1 MRWAR
6 AQTVLRASVI
16 AAISR
21 QNASSPAVVTECKGR
36 VVQVSL
42 LDPFDDAERIAAAR

>member
-6 AQTVLRASVI
+6 THTVLRAAVI
-16 AAISR
+16 AAIYWQS
-21 QNASSPAVVTECKGR
+21 ASSPALVTECEGR